1 METNLSKLDRELEN
15 CGDSDDPEDKF
26 KEVMSEFYNQAKE
39 QSELLVEMFNN
50 MTNMFK
56 ELADYYCFDLKKT
69 QLEDFFGDLSSFL
82 QQYENAKKDNIK
94 RKEREE
100 KERKAKERAVSF
112 LIYSLTCSVSVS
124 CENQI
129 LVRLVWIKTGAT
141 TWDHLYFQA
150 YEQVAKRFSLNFTF
164 TQC

>member
-1 METNLSKLDRELEN
+1 MINLLLVSQDVLQKGTKSMETNLSKLEREIEN
-15 CGDSDDPEDKF
+15 SGEPSDPEDKF

-39 QSELLVEMFNN
+39 QCELLVEMFNN

-100 KERKAKERAVSF
+100 KERKAKERAVSVQRLF
-112 LIYSLTCSVSVS
+112 I
-124 CENQI
+124 NI
-129 LVRLVWIKTGAT
+129 LDLSYTKQHYYVYALA
-141 TWDHLYFQA
+141 
-150 YEQVAKRFSLNFTF
+150 
-164 TQC
+164 